1 VSFVACR
8 MPSVPLD
15 RRQVTI
21 SNLIREAMEDLMRSL
36 LCALF
41 VGLLIC
47 GGAAEAAKTSSQKMS
62 QQTPPSSMKCP
73 GDSVVW
79 VNTRSHV
86 YHLEGDPY
94 FGSTKHGKFMCEH
107 AADKAG
113 YRKTKSSH

>member
-1 VSFVACR
+1 
-8 MPSVPLD
+8 
-15 RRQVTI
+15 
-21 SNLIREAMEDLMRSL
+21 MRTL

-47 GGAAEAAKTSSQKMS
+47 GGTAEAAKTSHQKTSQQTS

-113 YRKTKSSH
+113 FRKTKSTH